1 MYIKHMIVLFLFV
14 SSLFAT
20 GFPKQY
26 YKIKNTD
33 LQKRTFF
40 EILYP
45 MVIQSNKK
53 ILKEREFVENY
64 FERGDAVI
72 DTNTPEHKKLSN
84 LARKYKIENI
94 YNKAEYLNKIDI
106 VPVSMTLAQAAIESG
121 WGKSRFTKEANNIFG
136 HWTYS
141 EKGLVPKQRQAGK
154 THKIKIYE
162 SLQAS
167 VEGYMR
173 NLNRTEAYKE
183 FRHLREKYRN
193 MGVNPKGLPLSQTM
207 HKYSGIGHEYLRI
220 LRSMINKNQLAQYD
234 TRFYLSHDTMLTS
247 L

>member
-1 MYIKHMIVLFLFV
+1 MYLRQILLLILISCTVY
-14 SSLFAT
+14 AT
-20 GFPKQY
+20 GFPSNY

-45 MVIQSNKK
+45 MVMQANHK
-53 ILKEREFVENY
+53 ILIERNFIENY
-64 FERGDAVI
+64 FAKDNPTF
-72 DTNTPEHKKLSN
+72 DKKSKEHQKLSN
-84 LARKYKIENI
+84 LARKYKIKDI
-94 YNKAEYLNKIDI
+94 YNKEEYLEKIDI
-106 VPVSMTLAQAAIESG
+106 VPVSMTLAQAAVESG

-141 EKGLVPKQRQAGK
+141 EHGLVPKSRAQGK

-167 VEGYMR
+167 IEGYMR

-183 FRHLREKYRN
+183 FRNLRAKYRDL
-193 MGVNPKGLPLSQTM
+193 GINPKGLPLSQTM
-207 HKYSGIGHEYLRI
+207 HNYSGIGTEYLRI
-220 LRSMINKNQLAQYD
+220 LKLMISKNQLAQYD
-234 TRFYLSHDTMLTS
+234 QRFYMMENTMLSS